1 MSRPK
6 YLFLT
11 CPDPQLLKAR
21 TREALAAS
29 GQQGWE
35 TRTFWGDDDEPLPAA
50 FWTDL
55 TIKSLF
61 SQPKALVVRRAHAL
75 KAEHWDKLDAAVR
88 GVSSDIYPIFC
99 LEGEWKAKKA
109 PIPATLSR
117 RALFK
122 KAKDN
127 GWLWESPGL
136 DRQSLRQ
143 FVRQWADGAGLT
155 LEPGA
160 EQALAMALPT
170 DGAAARLE
178 LDKIELA
185 AGDAKVVRRDHAGL
199 IPSTGEMAFFD
210 LMDALGKPGAEG
222 AVWRRI
228 LSDHEKA
235 SKDQML
241 FNLIGFLAG
250 QARML
255 WQIAHNEKPGGSPW
269 AVRKNTPLAQQL
281 GPRGVARLIDLTM
294 GAELSIKTGERR
306 YEEVLDSLTADLID
320 LFRPGARAQR
330 PY

>member
-11 CPDPQLLKAR
+11 CPDPQLIKAR
-21 TREALAAS
+21 IKEALAAS
-29 GQQGWE
+29 GQQGFE

-75 KAEHWDKLDAAVR
+75 RAEHWDKLDAAVR
-88 GVSSDIYPIFC
+88 GVSSDIFPMFC

-136 DRQSLRQ
+136 DAQGLRQ
-143 FVRQWADGAGLT
+143 FVRQWAAGAGLGF
-155 LEPGA
+155 EPGA
-160 EQALAMALPT
+160 EQALAMALPA

-185 AGDAKVVRRDHAGL
+185 AGDGKTVRREHVAL
-199 IPSTGEMAFFD
+199 IPTTGELAFFD
-210 LMDALGKPGAEG
+210 LMDALGKPGAEA
-222 AVWRRI
+222 AVWKRI
-228 LSDHEKA
+228 IDDHSKS

-255 WQIAHNEKPGGSPW
+255 WQIAHNEQPGGSPY
-269 AVRKNTPLAQQL
+269 AVRKNTPLAQRL
-281 GPRGVARLIDLTM
+281 GPRGVARLIDLAM

-306 YEEVLDSLTADLID
+306 YEEVLDSLTADLIA
-320 LFRPGARAQR
+320 LFRPTGRPQR